1 MRRRLFKPA
10 AVLGCILILTC
21 KTVSADEQSALTTMV
36 RTLLEN
42 HPSVLAAR
50 SELDVT
56 QARES
61 AADRPLYNPELDVEY
76 EDAGDVTTKTLG
88 FSQSIDWGDKREGR
102 KRVAALERERAVA
115 ELAGIR
121 QELTAELLNAL
132 ADYHAAAELVGLA
145 EQRSNLMKRFLE
157 LTQQRRQAGDLG
169 QVALDLARL
178 AYTEANL
185 QRVRIVGAQAQAEQ
199 ALKAI
204 ADEPQGGW
212 PALPALPSSLSLDPA
227 NIDMLLE
234 QLPALRAARAQ
245 ITQARA
251 AVDLSRRERKADP
264 TIGLRGGRE
273 GSDNLIGVSL
283 SIPLFVRNDFSAE
296 VDAANAQA
304 IQREQSAHN
313 IYRTSRARLISTAQ
327 RFELERQAWS
337 DWLQTGQASLES
349 QVQLLERLWQVGEL
363 STTDYLVQVKQTL
376 DTRTAAVELHG
387 SLWQAWFQWLA
398 ASGKTESWLGLKN

>member
-36 RTLLEN
+36 RTVLEN

-102 KRVAALERERAVA
+102 KRVAALERERAIA
-115 ELAGIR
+115 EFAGIR
-121 QELTAELLNAL
+121 QELTAELLAAL

-157 LTQQRRQAGDLG
+157 LTQQRQQAGDLG

-185 QRVRIVGAQAQAEQ
+185 QRVRVVGAQAQAEQ
-199 ALKAI
+199 TLKAVV
-204 ADEPQGGW
+204 DEPQGGW
-212 PALPALPSSLSLDPA
+212 PVLPVLPSSLSLDSA
-227 NIDMLLE
+227 NIDTLLE
-234 QLPALRAARAQ
+234 QLPVLRAARAQ

-251 AVDLSRRERKADP
+251 EVDLSRRERKADP

-304 IQREQSAHN
+304 IQREQSVHN
-313 IYRTSRARLISTAQ
+313 IYRTNRARLISTAQ

-337 DWLQTGQASLES
+337 DWLQTGQTSLES
-349 QVQLLERLWQVGEL
+349 QVQLLERLWRVGEL

-398 ASGKTESWLGLKN
+398 ASGQTESWLGLKN